1 MVRSELSSGLGSGI
15 IARIERGLRYLHP
28 KKPFEIALVS
38 GERRAKLP
46 RASHHGAEAIHAPL
60 S

>member
-1 MVRSELSSGLGSGI
+1 MVRVELSGGLGSRI
-15 IARIERGLRYLHP
+15 IARIARGPRYLSP

-38 GERRAKLP
+38 SVRKAELP
-46 RASHHGAEAIHAPL
+46 RASHHGVEAINAPL